1 MRMEPR
7 LIRDVSPQPWNA
19 TKRAGRKRMA
29 VLVRLAR
36 LSDADDI
43 ARLTTQLGYE
53 CDAATVAP
61 RLARLLSR
69 PDQQFVVAERD
80 GRVVGWIHAV
90 VSEYVE
96 LDAFVVI
103 GGLVVERSHRREGIG
118 SLLMRQVD
126 DWARKNGYS
135 IVRLWSSVSRTAA
148 HEFYR
153 ELGYT
158 QVKTQFSFV
167 KSLDDDGIVSL
178 ARFVPRVDE

>member
-1 MRMEPR
+1 
-7 LIRDVSPQPWNA
+7 
-19 TKRAGRKRMA
+19 MA
-29 VLVRLAR
+29 ISVRLAR

-53 CDAATVAP
+53 SDAASVAP

-80 GRVVGWIHAV
+80 GRVVGWAHAV

-103 GGLVVERSHRREGIG
+103 GGLVVESTHRRQGIG
-118 SLLMRQVD
+118 SLLMREVEE
-126 DWARKNGYS
+126 WARKKGYS

-153 ELGYT
+153 ERGYT

-167 KSLDDDGIVSL
+167 KSLNEDGIDSV
-178 ARFVPRVDE
+178 AQFVPRVSE